1 MRRRGGYNAPMP
13 DSTKTAIRP
22 ATEADLAAITDIYNE
37 AVQNTTATFDTETK
51 TVEDRLAWY
60 NAHGPRHPVL
70 VIEQEGQVAGWG
82 SLSAWSDRRAY
93 DSTVETTIYIAAT
106 HRGLGLGT
114 KLNNALIET
123 ARENGFHTVIAR
135 ITAGSDASIRL
146 HERCGFEH
154 VGTMKEVGHKFGQHL
169 DVHVMQLML

>member
-1 MRRRGGYNAPMP
+1 MP

-60 NAHGPRHPVL
+60 NAHGPRHPVF
-70 VIEQEGQVAGWG
+70 VIEQDGQVAGWG

-93 DSTVETTIYIAAT
+93 DGTVETTIYIAPT

-123 ARENGFHTVIAR
+123 AREIGFHTVIAR
-135 ITAGSDASIRL
+135 ITAGSVASIRL